1 MISPFRMSYFAFLSK
16 SAAVPS
22 TDGDDDGAEESG
34 FCVAVVV
41 EALTSDGLSVD
52 REGAEDTETDED
64 GESDWQ
70 SRSIL
75 SMISSTVVLSIAKSL
90 ITPCLIK

>member
-1 MISPFRMSYFAFLSK
+1 MISLFHMSYFAFLSK

-22 TDGDDDGAEESG
+22 TDGDDGAEEFG

-41 EALTSDGLSVD
+41 KALTSDTLSVD
-52 REGAEDTETDED
+52 REDVEDAGTDED